1 MYIRT
6 YLLIPK
12 LCIGIKRKYRYSWQM
27 YIRTYLLI
35 SLYQVLKENID
46 IGGRCTLELIC

>member
-6 YLLIPK
+6 VFVDI
-12 LCIGIKRKYRYSWQM
+12 Q
-27 YIRTYLLI
+27 T
-35 SLYQVLKENID
+35 LYQVLKENID